1 MVMPEQMEERERP
14 VRKNRAQLRAVRTH
28 NKLLNA
34 ALMMFAEKGMDATT
48 VEDITERADLG
59 KGTFYRHFS
68 TKEELMSALVQ
79 KAVDGLI
86 EEMRKSAAGS
96 DNLKTLLGRL
106 LEAHKNFF
114 NNRREEFILLFQGR
128 VMLKLQRDMEEDFEQ
143 PFMQYLGELEKMLAP
158 FVPGSLSSI
167 KLRRLACSL
176 AGFVS
181 GFLSFAMIGLGE
193 DEIDSNMM
201 PMGTIFI
208 EGASAFLSETEK
220 RANADHT
227 AKAEMEKC
235 RS

>member
-1 MVMPEQMEERERP
+1 MVLMPEQFEEKARP

-34 ALMMFAEKGMDATT
+34 ALMMFSEKGMDATT

-86 EEMRKSAAGS
+86 EEMHKSAAGAG
-96 DNLKTLLGRL
+96 NLKTLLGKL

-114 NNRREEFILLFQGR
+114 NTRREEFILLFQGR
-128 VMLKLQRDMEEDFEQ
+128 VMLKLQRGMEEDFEQ
-143 PFMQYLGELEKMLAP
+143 PFVLYLGELENMLAP
-158 FVPGSLSSI
+158 FVPGSLSPI
-167 KLRRLACSL
+167 KLKRLACAL

-181 GFLSFAMIGLGE
+181 GFLSFAMIGLGAN
-193 DEIDSNMM
+193 EIDSNMM

-220 RANADHT
+220 NADADQT
-227 AKAEMEKC
+227 AKA
-235 RS
+235 